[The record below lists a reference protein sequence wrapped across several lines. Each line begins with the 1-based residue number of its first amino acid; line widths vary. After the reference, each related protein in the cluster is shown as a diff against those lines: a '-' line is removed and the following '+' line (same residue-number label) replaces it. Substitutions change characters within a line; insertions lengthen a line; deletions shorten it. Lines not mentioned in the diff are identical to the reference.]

1 MGGGGGMGGMGGGGG
16 MGGMGGGR
24 GNRGGDT
31 SGSSGGQDIH
41 ALVRW
46 ESATPVAAAE
56 KKNTPPSSD
65 SYVVSVTGLRMRP
78 PNAYGNYPSE
88 DDSAAP
94 REPNQQRM
102 LAATTLE
109 RKGKDPIIPT
119 KAEMTMEVD
128 GPVWRFTFPRT
139 GNVIAPEDKDV
150 TFVMHLGR
158 MSLKAKFP
166 LKEMMYKNQLA
177 L

>member
-1 MGGGGGMGGMGGGGG
+1 MGGGGG

-24 GNRGGDT
+24 GNRSGGDT
-31 SGSSGGQDIH
+31 SGGSAAQDIH

-46 ESATPVAAAE
+46 ESALPVAAAQ
-56 KKNTPPSSD
+56 KKNSPSSD
-65 SYVVSVTGLRMRP
+65 SYIVSVTGLRMRQ
-78 PNAYGNYPSE
+78 PNPDGNYSSE
-88 DDSAAP
+88 DGSAAP

-102 LAATTLE
+102 LEATTLE
-109 RKGKDPIIPT
+109 RKGKDPIVPT

-158 MSLKAKFP
+158 MSLKAKFS

>member
-1 MGGGGGMGGMGGGGG
+1 

-24 GNRGGDT
+24 GNRSGGDT
-31 SGSSGGQDIH
+31 SGSRGQDIH

-46 ESATPVAAAE
+46 ESAMPVAAAE
-56 KKNTPPSSD
+56 KKTAPSAD
-65 SYVVSVTGLRMRP
+65 SYIVSVTGLRTRQ

-88 DDSAAP
+88 DDSSAP

-102 LAATTLE
+102 LEATTLE
-109 RKGKDPIIPT
+109 RKGKDPIVPT

-158 MSLKAKFP
+158 MSLKAKFS
-166 LKEMMYKNQLA
+166 LKDMMYKNQLA